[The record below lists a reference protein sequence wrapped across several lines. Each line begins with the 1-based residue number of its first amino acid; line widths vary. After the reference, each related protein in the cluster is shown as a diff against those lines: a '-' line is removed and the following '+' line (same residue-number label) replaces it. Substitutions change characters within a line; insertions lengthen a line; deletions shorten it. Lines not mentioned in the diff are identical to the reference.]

1 MTLFLFLYN
10 LPSEGPSRA
19 RTAAGALVPPTPWQ
33 YPLEI
38 ELNSFDF
45 SEAPPMLRLTKITD
59 YGILLVTALTAGRTG
74 TVSSARGLSEI
85 TGVPLPTVS
94 KVLKA
99 LVHAGIL
106 HSSRG
111 VGGGFSLAR
120 PAAQISVAQIVTA
133 LEGPIAI
140 TECLG
145 ENPAICGL
153 EATCRVRGNWERIN
167 LAVRGALDGLSVAE
181 MASTPPPEWASG
193 ANRTQAAAPSA
204 GGKSTSGAAATPP
217 TRASSTAPRNGS
229 VAP

>member
-1 MTLFLFLYN
+1 
-10 LPSEGPSRA
+10 
-19 RTAAGALVPPTPWQ
+19 
-33 YPLEI
+33 
-38 ELNSFDF
+38 
-45 SEAPPMLRLTKITD
+45 MLRLTKITD
-59 YGILLVTALTAGRTG
+59 YGILLVTTLTAGRAG
-74 TVSSARGLSEI
+74 AVSSARGLSEI

-111 VGGGFSLAR
+111 VGGGFALAR

-181 MASTPPPEWASG
+181 MAATPPPEWASG
-193 ANRTQAAAPSA
+193 ANRTHAAAGGTGAGGTAPSA
-204 GGKSTSGAAATPP
+204 GATPP
-217 TRASSTAPRNGS
+217 AARAASTAPRNGS